1 MRRTLLVLSLALA
14 TMTMLANDA
23 SAQSRGGRGGSYSGR
38 GYGGGGYGYGRG
50 YGYGGIGIGVG
61 VWPGYYYSN
70 PGYYAAPSNYYYS
83 NPVVQV
89 PPAEIRQSFYSEPA
103 ASNQT
108 VTVTVL
114 VPTAD
119 AQVWFNGAA
128 TTQQGMQR
136 VFSSPPLDQG
146 FSYTYTIKGRWME
159 NGRAVDR
166 ERQVNV
172 QSGQSI
178 TVDLRNNT
186 GERIALPKTTQD

>member
-119 AQVWFNGAA
+119 APVWFNGAA

-146 FSYTYTIKGRWME
+146 FSYTY
-159 NGRAVDR
+159 
-166 ERQVNV
+166 
-172 QSGQSI
+172 
-178 TVDLRNNT
+178 
-186 GERIALPKTTQD
+186 